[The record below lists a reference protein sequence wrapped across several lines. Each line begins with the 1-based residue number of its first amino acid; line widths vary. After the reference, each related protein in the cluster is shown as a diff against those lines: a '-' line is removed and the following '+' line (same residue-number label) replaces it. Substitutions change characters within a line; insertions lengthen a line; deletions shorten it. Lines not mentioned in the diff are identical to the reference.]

1 MWAGRLDSDMAT
13 RKRHTPE
20 QVVRKLAEADR
31 LLGEGMWE
39 LIKMSRGY
47 ELSILRERSAARA
60 TVTGWLSRVM
70 IRPVRV
76 LGSRA
81 TPSWMR
87 IERRS

>member
-1 MWAGRLDSDMAT
+1 MWVGRLDSDMAT

-39 LIKMSRGY
+39 LIKMSRRY

-81 TPSWMR
+81 TPSW
-87 IERRS
+87 INSERRS

>member
-39 LIKMSRGY
+39 LIKMSRRY

-60 TVTGWLSRVM
+60 TVTGWLSSVM

-81 TPSWMR
+81 TPSWMNS
-87 IERRS
+87 ERRS

>member
-39 LIKMSRGY
+39 LIKMSRRY

-81 TPSWMR
+81 TPSWMN